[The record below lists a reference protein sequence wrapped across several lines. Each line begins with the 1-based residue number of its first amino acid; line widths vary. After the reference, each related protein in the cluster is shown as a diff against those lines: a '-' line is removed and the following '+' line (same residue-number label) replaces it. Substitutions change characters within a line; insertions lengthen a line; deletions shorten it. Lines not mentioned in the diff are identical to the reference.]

1 MLTQALKN
9 SLFRSQMIAPMSRFS
24 FATANGDGVSDPKNP
39 KVFFTVAKNGS
50 VLGDIKFEVSYSK
63 FDF

>member
-1 MLTQALKN
+1 
-9 SLFRSQMIAPMSRFS
+9 MIAPMSRFS
-24 FATANGDGVSDPKNP
+24 FATAKGDGVSDPKNP

-50 VLGDIKFEVSYSK
+50 VLGDIKFEVSFSK